1 MTKDVLKMHAK
12 SLIDMFKD
20 QKALYGAEMARVL
33 EPKTA
38 IILSGLGQKKASAAS
53 AIPGHDKGSPGRKV
67 TSNPPP
73 PPPPFRLWCA
83 RFGDASPRDEAQV
96 QWLLHS
102 LKEQDPRHA
111 ELAAH
116 GQTRPQKRRKTATLP
131 VDSSPVVG
139 GVV

>member
-38 IILSGLGQKKASAAS
+38 IILGGLGQKKASAAS

-73 PPPPFRLWCA
+73 PSAYGAHAHALSLHGLFPADAHALSFCVLFLTRARALCLSMAFSRCLCRPPPPRL
-83 RFGDASPRDEAQV
+83 
-96 QWLLHS
+96 
-102 LKEQDPRHA
+102 
-111 ELAAH
+111 
-116 GQTRPQKRRKTATLP
+116 
-131 VDSSPVVG
+131 
-139 GVV
+139 

>member
-38 IILSGLGQKKASAAS
+38 IILGGLGQKKASAAS

-67 TSNPPP
+67 TSNRTL
-73 PPPPFRLWCA
+73 FLSMA
-83 RFGDASPRDEAQV
+83 FS
-96 QWLLHS
+96 
-102 LKEQDPRHA
+102 
-111 ELAAH
+111 
-116 GQTRPQKRRKTATLP
+116 RRMHTLFLS
-131 VDSSPVVG
+131 VFFS
-139 GVV
+139 

>member
-38 IILSGLGQKKASAAS
+38 IILGGLGQKKASAAS

-73 PPPPFRLWCA
+73 PFRLWCA
-83 RFGDASPRDEAQV
+83 RARSFSPWPFPGGCTRSFFLCSFPDARARAVVLWHFP
-96 QWLLHS
+96 
-102 LKEQDPRHA
+102 DPFVA
-111 ELAAH
+111 PPPP
-116 GQTRPQKRRKTATLP
+116 TRL
-131 VDSSPVVG
+131 
-139 GVV
+139 